1 MKNTKKIYDSVHGFI
16 EVDEFEAEL
25 IYSPVFQRL
34 YYIHQLGIT
43 YLVYPGA
50 THKRFEHSLG
60 VMELSSRIYKQLTAQ
75 AQGSKF
81 EGIVPVYGSNEHKY
95 WKSVVRLA
103 ALCHDI
109 GHLPFSHVAEKQLL
123 GAKGHELMTQKIING
138 QHFKNIVSKLK
149 TYWSQFNINRDVA
162 KDIIKVSIGQKE
174 FLETFSEWE
183 KVLTEIITGDFFGAD
198 RIDYLLRDA
207 KCTGLAYGL
216 FDYNQLIT
224 SLRIIEDNKTLKVG
238 ISENGIESCEAL
250 LLARHFMH
258 KRLYQ
263 YPNVKAYSFHL
274 SRFMAEKYKDIN
286 LNIEKYISFTDN
298 EVLADINNASK
309 DPSNP
314 GHIDAK
320 ALFSRENRFFAIPL
334 DSNITNNDL
343 DVIQKLINIPDK
355 DFYFDLSKKSTDTPY
370 MDFPVFREAGQ
381 IVKGNDLN
389 MIKVPSKNR
398 SWLYLS
404 SQWLERV
411 HEEIKKISLY
421 KK

>member
-1 MKNTKKIYDSVHGFI
+1 M
-16 EVDEFEAEL
+16 
-25 IYSPVFQRL
+25 
-34 YYIHQLGIT
+34 
-43 YLVYPGA
+43 
-50 THKRFEHSLG
+50 
-60 VMELSSRIYKQLTAQ
+60 
-75 AQGSKF
+75 
-81 EGIVPVYGSNEHKY
+81 
-95 WKSVVRLA
+95 
-103 ALCHDI
+103 
-109 GHLPFSHVAEKQLL
+109 
-123 GAKGHELMTQKIING
+123 
-138 QHFKNIVSKLK
+138 
-149 TYWSQFNINRDVA
+149 
-162 KDIIKVSIGQKE
+162 
-174 FLETFSEWE
+174 
-183 KVLTEIITGDFFGAD
+183 
-198 RIDYLLRDA
+198 
-207 KCTGLAYGL
+207 
-216 FDYNQLIT
+216 
-224 SLRIIEDNKTLKVG
+224 KVG